1 MKFTLVR
8 NIHFHSPSTGLV
20 SKFVSKEV
28 ESEIP
33 PHVGFEFED
42 SAWHRNDPIK
52 AESISID
59 SETGKCTVHL
69 NTKEVGA
76 ASDVEK
82 LYAVAVQHHG
92 WKNWL
97 GN

>member
-8 NIHFHSPSTGLV
+8 NIYFHSPNTGLV
-20 SKFVSKEV
+20 SKYVSKEV
-28 ESEIP
+28 ESEITP
-33 PHVGFEFED
+33 QIGFEFED

-59 SETGKCTVHL
+59 SETGKCTVNL
-69 NTKEVGA
+69 NPKEVGA
-76 ASDVEK
+76 ESDVEK
-82 LYAVAVQHHG
+82 FYSVAVQYHG

-97 GN
+97 ES

>member
-8 NIHFHSPSTGLV
+8 CIHFHSPNTGLV
-20 SKFVSKEV
+20 SKYVSKEI

-33 PHVGFEFED
+33 PQVGFEFED
-42 SAWHRNDPIK
+42 SAWHRNDPVK

-59 SETGKCTVHL
+59 SETGKCTVQL
-69 NTKEVGA
+69 NTKEVGT

-82 LYAVAVQHHG
+82 FFNVAVQHHG
-92 WKNWL
+92 WRDWL
-97 GN
+97 GS